1 MSQDLG
7 LPVRAVE
14 ETLLGAERTLT
25 RTQVADRAGVP
36 LELAEQLWQQLGFP
50 HAADDDVAFSQV
62 DVVAL
67 GLTHDLLGFGVLT
80 PDSQAALVRTWGR
93 SFARL
98 AEWQV
103 GLIARLAVEDADPAT
118 RLTELTDTVLPDVE
132 RLQAYVWRRHLAGA
146 AARLLEG
153 GTGTTAPSAVGFV
166 DIVGYTAQSRDLTDR
181 ELVDWVEL
189 FESHLTSSVVE
200 TGGRVIKTIG
210 DEVLFATDDAA
221 AAVEIALT
229 ATERGADPEDPF
241 PPVRAGVA
249 YGEVVGRLGDVLG
262 PTVNLASRLTSV
274 ARPGTVLVERGAH
287 DALLA
292 PGDDDAAVVL
302 RRLPRTSVRG
312 YSRLEAWAARRAPH

>member
-36 LELAEQLWQQLGFP
+36 LELAEELWQQLGFP
-50 HAADDDVAFSQV
+50 HAADDDVAFSEA

-67 GLTHDLLGFGVLT
+67 ALTHDLIGLGVLT
-80 PDSQAALVRTWGR
+80 PDSQSALVRTWGR

-103 GLIARLAVEDADPAT
+103 GLLARLAVEGEDPAA
-118 RLTELTDTVLPDVE
+118 RLTALTDTVLPDVE

-166 DIVGYTAQSRDLTDR
+166 DIVGFTGHSRDLTDR
-181 ELVDWVEL
+181 ELVAWVEL
-189 FESHLTSSVVE
+189 FESHLTPSVVE
-200 TGGRVIKTIG
+200 TGGGSSRPS
-210 DEVLFATDDAA
+210 ATRCSSSPTTRRPPSRSRSPPPSAA
-221 AAVEIALT
+221 
-229 ATERGADPEDPF
+229 
-241 PPVRAGVA
+241 
-249 YGEVVGRLGDVLG
+249 
-262 PTVNLASRLTSV
+262 PTPRTRSRRS
-274 ARPGTVLVERGAH
+274 
-287 DALLA
+287 A
-292 PGDDDAAVVL
+292 PGS
-302 RRLPRTSVRG
+302 RTARSWAGSVTCSGRP
-312 YSRLEAWAARRAPH
+312 STSPPA